1 MRGQPRMRP
10 SSLEFFATSPLS
22 GPTIHFVEPPCRAAE
37 LCLLRLASITL
48 QCRFYCTRDVCL
60 MSARARERERERHH
74 FPGKS
79 QSLLGSPC
87 VGGAY
92 DQHIVLH
99 GLLELP
105 ASGSGRLDLE
115 IG

>member
-1 MRGQPRMRP
+1 M
-10 SSLEFFATSPLS
+10 FAEVSQ
-22 GPTIHFVEPPCRAAE
+22 HHAAVQVLLHE
-37 LCLLRLASITL
+37 GCLL
-48 QCRFYCTRDVCL
+48 DE
-60 MSARARERERERHH
+60 RARERERERHH